1 MEIVIPTHS
10 LEKMIFEICNLT
22 FFREIGTGKEPD
34 AGSELQKLLNIQ
46 NTSCHHEVECPPK
59 EHNDATK
66 SRFRPDEPEYR
77 PVQGVPLRA
86 DEPEYRPVQ
95 KSPFR
100 PDEPE
105 YRLKEQNASQNTELL
120 PNAPDKR
127 EIIQPPNL
135 GPNKIW

>member
-1 MEIVIPTHS
+1 MKMEIVIPTHS

-34 AGSELQKLLNIQ
+34 AGSELQKELLNI
-46 NTSCHHEVECPPK
+46 
-59 EHNDATK
+59 
-66 SRFRPDEPEYR
+66 
-77 PVQGVPLRA
+77 
-86 DEPEYRPVQ
+86 
-95 KSPFR
+95 
-100 PDEPE
+100 
-105 YRLKEQNASQNTELL
+105 QNTELL